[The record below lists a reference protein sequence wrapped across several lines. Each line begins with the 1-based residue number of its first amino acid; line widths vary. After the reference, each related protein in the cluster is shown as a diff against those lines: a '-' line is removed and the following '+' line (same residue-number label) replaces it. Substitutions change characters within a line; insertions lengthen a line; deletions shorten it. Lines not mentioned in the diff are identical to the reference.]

1 MGGKYMKYTIRVKLI
16 IGFASVLIL
25 LGAISVAS
33 LIEMNGMGNASKRV
47 DRIWLP
53 AAIEAGAVK
62 SAAWNMDDLLT
73 KFVME
78 TNHSKMNAIKAQLN
92 AVVAE
97 EATRQQNFSKLIAD
111 PLIKHL
117 YDRFTIDWNTY
128 QNDIP
133 TILSANESGNNKLSN
148 QLLKKASPDFD
159 KAKNELNQLVDLSS
173 SRSKSYSAAVIQI
186 FNTALFLII
195 ILSIVALVVG
205 LLIAWILSGRISKPL
220 QLVRN
225 TSMKVA
231 EGDLRVNELSI
242 NTKDEIADL
251 MMATNA
257 MVKNLKH
264 LISNVAETS
273 DQVAAASEELSA
285 SADETT
291 KATNQIAYAIQEVAS
306 GAEKQ
311 MTGAKESAIA
321 MEEVASGISHVAET
335 STIVSQ
341 ASVETRVMAEQGNES
356 INEAMSQMNSIN
368 ESVDQTSTYIEQ
380 LSKDSQKIGQIIEV
394 ITAIAEQTNLLA
406 LNAAIEAARAG
417 DQGRGFAVVA
427 EEVRKLAEQS
437 AGSAREITKIIQE
450 IQLNTSKSVTSMEQV
465 TNETKQ
471 GIVVVDRAGQAFA
484 SILVS
489 AQNVATQVQEVTAAT
504 EEISATTEEITA
516 SIEEMSRISENS
528 SSESHNVAA
537 ASEEQLASMEEI
549 TASATSLS
557 NLAQVLQQVISEF
570 KV

>member
-1 MGGKYMKYTIRVKLI
+1 MKYTIRVKLI

-33 LIEMNGMGNASKRV
+33 LIEMNGMGNASQRV

-62 SAAWNMDDLLT
+62 SSAWSMDDLLT

-78 TNHSKMNAIKAQLN
+78 TNHSKMNAIKVQLN

-97 EATRQQNFSKLIAD
+97 EATRQSNFTKLIAD
-111 PLIKHL
+111 PSIRRL
-117 YDRFTIDWNTY
+117 YDQFVTDWNTY
-128 QNDIP
+128 KNDIP
-133 TILSANESGNNKLSN
+133 NILSSNESGNHQLSN
-148 QLLKKASPDFD
+148 QLLKKANPDFD

-186 FNTALFLII
+186 FTTALFLII

-205 LLIAWILSGRISKPL
+205 LLIAWILSGRISRPL

-242 NTKDEIADL
+242 KTKDEIADL

-291 KATNQIAYAIQEVAS
+291 KATNQIAFAIQEVAS

-341 ASVETRVMAEQGNES
+341 ASVDTRVMAEQGNES

-368 ESVDQTSTYIEQ
+368 ESVDQTSVYIQQ

-549 TASATSLS
+549 TASASSLS
-557 NLAQVLQQVISEF
+557 NLAQELQQVISEF